1 MKIFI
6 IPYTFHTFFEYEKR
20 VSGVD
25 EALLKQIDVLK
36 QIGHKVEVYIPFGN
50 LHEHISD
57 VHYHKDYIPD
67 EGIKSYLR
75 KQKNKNNILKDLLLK
90 MSAFKPDVILSNAYF
105 QKKLYDELQKI
116 DAPVAYMSHAVPGFF
131 TDMVT
136 ANLISKFIER
146 NSIITVSDYHS
157 EKFKLYYS
165 RRRKGWTFQNT
176 IKADST
182 VFSSYSSVED
192 VQESDGVVRH
202 VSAAH
207 KEKQTFLIHDML
219 NDTEV
224 KSEVFTT
231 LGFMGKKDDYVNKA
245 FEKYNTDDR
254 PIFLDVNHKDI
265 MEKIKTSS
273 CCFVGLATYD
283 TFTITSLESLSRGVP
298 IIVKGC
304 KGEHPAKEMVEPKY
318 QKYVHVYDGSKDDF
332 RNKVR
337 EFSNITLSERKAI
350 AQSCYKLT
358 SKEQYGKNLE
368 SALNKSIIKY
378 KENSNSCLFFQ

>member
-1 MKIFI
+1 MV
-6 IPYTFHTFFEYEKR
+6 R
-20 VSGVD
+20 GLWQV
-25 EALLKQIDVLK
+25 
-36 QIGHKVEVYIPFGN
+36 VYIALFN
-50 LHEHISD
+50 
-57 VHYHKDYIPD
+57 
-67 EGIKSYLR
+67 
-75 KQKNKNNILKDLLLK
+75 
-90 MSAFKPDVILSNAYF
+90 
-105 QKKLYDELQKI
+105 
-116 DAPVAYMSHAVPGFF
+116 
-131 TDMVT
+131 
-136 ANLISKFIER
+136 
-146 NSIITVSDYHS
+146 
-157 EKFKLYYS
+157 
-165 RRRKGWTFQNT
+165 
-176 IKADST
+176 
-182 VFSSYSSVED
+182 
-192 VQESDGVVRH
+192 
-202 VSAAH
+202 

-231 LGFMGKKDDYVNKA
+231 LGFMGKKDDYVSKA
-245 FEKYNTDDR
+245 FEKYNTNDR

-298 IIVKGC
+298 IIVKGY

-337 EFSNITLSERKAI
+337 EFSSITLSERKAI

-358 SKEQYGKNLE
+358 SKEQYSKNLE